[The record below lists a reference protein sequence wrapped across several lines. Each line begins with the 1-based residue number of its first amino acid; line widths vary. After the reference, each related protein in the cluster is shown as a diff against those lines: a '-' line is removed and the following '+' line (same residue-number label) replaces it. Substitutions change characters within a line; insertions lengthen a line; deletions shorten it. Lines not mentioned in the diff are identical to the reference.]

1 MIHNSP
7 LMALSPRKQQVMKAR
22 KALNLSDNIPSQE
35 VVSKSSVM
43 PLFFS
48 PDKENNS
55 VFGYSEQFLSETML
69 SAMAQESS
77 PDI

>member
-1 MIHNSP
+1 
-7 LMALSPRKQQVMKAR
+7 MKAR
-22 KALNLSDNIPSQE
+22 KALNLSDNISPSQE
-35 VVSKSSVM
+35 VVSKSSVT

-55 VFGYSEQFLSETML
+55 VFGYSEQFLNETML